1 MPEGKAMTPS
11 VTAMMIDD
19 IGQLEASET
28 VRFGVDGSA
37 YEIALSARQ
46 ASELRSMAGRYI
58 SVARRVRPA
67 RSPARHMS
75 ELRGAAPPGLRSER
89 RGSERRGS
97 ERRGKAVPQ
106 GRPEASGK
114 QQHQPR
120 PRARVQTDPEQS
132 RRIRSWAIERGL
144 LDSPRGRISQHVVD
158 EYEAA
163 MRVATVPFRSPGTA
177 EPEPEGT
184 AAAEAEV
191 RGGGHDLTDGEKQEL
206 RIIADAAKPERT
218 VVAGRLRTKG
228 LADRD
233 SAGNWWLTDAGRR
246 ELKSA

>member
-11 VTAMMIDD
+11 ATAMVIDD

-67 RSPARHMS
+67 RSPAR
-75 ELRGAAPPGLRSER
+75 
-89 RGSERRGS
+89 
-97 ERRGKAVPQ
+97 
-106 GRPEASGK
+106 

-132 RRIRSWAIERGL
+132 RRIRSWAMERGL
-144 LDSPRGRISQHVVD
+144 LASPRGRIPQHVVD

-163 MRVATVPFRSPGTA
+163 MRVASVPFRSPGTA
-177 EPEPEGT
+177 EPEPASGEGVT
-184 AAAEAEV
+184 
-191 RGGGHDLTDGEKQEL
+191 GTPSLTSGERQEL
-206 RIIADAAKPERT
+206 RTIADAAKPERT

-228 LADRD
+228 LAERD

>member
-1 MPEGKAMTPS
+1 MTPS
-11 VTAMMIDD
+11 VTAMVIDD

-67 RSPARHMS
+67 QSLAR
-75 ELRGAAPPGLRSER
+75 
-89 RGSERRGS
+89 
-97 ERRGKAVPQ
+97 Q
-106 GRPEASGK
+106 

-120 PRARVQTDPEQS
+120 PRARVQMDPEQS
-132 RRIRSWAIERGL
+132 RRIRSWAMERGL
-144 LDSPRGRISQHVVD
+144 LASPRGRIPKHVVD

-163 MRVATVPFRSPGTA
+163 MRVASVPFRSPGTA

-184 AAAEAEV
+184 AAAEVEV
-191 RGGGHDLTDGEKQEL
+191 PGGGHGLTDGEKQEL
-206 RIIADAAKPERT
+206 RTIADAAKPGRII
-218 VVAGRLRTKG
+218 VAGRLRTKG